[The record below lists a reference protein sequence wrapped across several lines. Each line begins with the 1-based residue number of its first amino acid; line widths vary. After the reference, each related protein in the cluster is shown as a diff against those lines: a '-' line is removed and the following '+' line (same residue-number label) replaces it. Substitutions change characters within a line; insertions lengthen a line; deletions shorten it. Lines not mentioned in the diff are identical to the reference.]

1 MRLISATIRH
11 YRVHQELQLTF
22 DPSRTLI
29 GGPNECGKSTAI
41 EAIHRALFLKARAT
55 GDVQRGMVSHSSPG
69 TPEVDVVFDVGD
81 RRFQLV
87 KRFSGNSGTTRL
99 TEIGGETLTGDEAEE
114 HLARLLGVEQASGGR
129 GMVERVAQQWAHLWV
144 WQGQSGSDPTTHATA
159 QRDGLLQRLQESGGA
174 AAMQSA
180 LDAAVAAIFAE
191 ATAATFVKDRPK
203 SGSDLERAES
213 AATQAE
219 SRFLAASE
227 RLTRLREAVTD
238 YEDAGHIATRAEV
251 DLVSLRNQLTAVET
265 KQIRLAEL
273 RQQEI
278 AESATF
284 RSAAERCTAL
294 ERIQSQ
300 ISTLQIHIRDL
311 DAVLAPKTADIERL
325 KDAWTELRSHAER
338 SLRDYETSCDTT
350 RLNRLRHDL
359 ASSCVTRFERA
370 ARLDELLK
378 KAAQVQAVG
387 KSLTE
392 LREQLAKLLEMDSTR
407 IKKLQKLEGDAS
419 LAEATLQAMAA
430 SIDVV
435 TAGVAV
441 TLQGKPIPPG
451 GSQVIVDEAE
461 LVIGTDTRIRI
472 RPGGGTTLAEARQ
485 QAHDARYVL
494 TKALDAAGVASVSAA
509 GEVLARRA
517 DLSTRI
523 NAAEASLQT
532 LDATNLSALV
542 EDATDASTAADA
554 EVARRS
560 VAIPDFVP
568 PTSLAAARQLQSEL
582 ARLLAS
588 AESEERKAK
597 TVRDASGE
605 KAADAE
611 TAMQTA
617 RRDVERHH
625 REVADF
631 RAQLALLVDTYGN
644 DDLRTRLTTEAVA
657 TRAQAGQL
665 LEATRRAIA
674 ELQPDLL
681 TTDHARLQRAI
692 TLTEKTRGD
701 ADTRRAVAEGA
712 LRSDGTDDP
721 QAASALAQ
729 AQYTAAREQL
739 ASVRKKA
746 VAIRLL
752 HHLFLEEQKA
762 LSERFTQPL
771 AEKISGYLQCLFG
784 SGARASVV
792 LTDNA
797 FSGLQI
803 FRPGKE
809 VGAIRFDS
817 LSGGTKEQVAAAMRL
832 ALAEVL
838 AADHDGCLPV
848 VFDDAFAYSDPDRVQ
863 ALQRM
868 LDLAAA
874 RHMQVIVLTCT
885 PSDYSSLGANTVFLR
900 PTATTA
906 MPRSARVPD
915 LTQDTDSSN
924 LDDDAP
930 DGQPIEVT
938 DAERQSFRNA
948 LQETGGKA
956 GNIALRQTLGWNEA
970 TYEAVRDALVASGEI
985 TPGRGRGGSISLSN
999 FS

>member
-11 YRVHQELQLTF
+11 YRVHHELQLTF

-81 RRFQLV
+81 RRYQLI
-87 KRFSGNSGTTRL
+87 KRFSGNGGTTRL
-99 TEIGGETLTGDEAEE
+99 TQIGGETLTGDEAEE

-129 GMVERVAQQWAHLWV
+129 GMAERVAQQWAHLWV
-144 WQGQSGSDPTTHATA
+144 WQGQSGSDPTTHATT

-180 LDAAVAAIFAE
+180 LDAEVAAIFAE

-203 SGSDLERAES
+203 TGSDLERAES

-219 SRFLAASE
+219 SRFTAASE
-227 RLTRLREAVTD
+227 RLARLRQAVTD
-238 YEDAGHIATRAEV
+238 YEDAGHITTRAEI
-251 DLVSLRNQLTAVET
+251 DLVSLRDQLTAVET

-278 AESATF
+278 GEAATF
-284 RSAAERCTAL
+284 RSAQERCTAL
-294 ERIQSQ
+294 EKTQSQ
-300 ISTLQIHIRDL
+300 IATLQSRIREL
-311 DAVLAPKTADIERL
+311 DEALAPKTAAIERL
-325 KDAWTELRSHAER
+325 KDAWTELRSHAEQ

-350 RLNRLRHDL
+350 RLNRQRHDL
-359 ASSCVTRFERA
+359 ASSCVTRYERA
-370 ARLDELLK
+370 ARLAELSK
-378 KAAQVQAVG
+378 KATQIEAVE
-387 KSLTE
+387 KSLAE
-392 LREQLAKLLEMDSTR
+392 LREHLAKLPEIDAAKV
-407 IKKLQKLEGDAS
+407 KKLQKLDGEAS
-419 LAEATLQAMAA
+419 RAEATLQAMAA

-435 TAGVAV
+435 AAGVAV
-441 TLQGKPIPPG
+441 TLHGETIPPG
-451 GSQVIVDEAE
+451 GSKVIVDEAE

-472 RPGGGTTLAEARQ
+472 RPGGGTSLAEARQ
-485 QAHDARYVL
+485 QAHDARHAL
-494 TKALDAAGVASVSAA
+494 TKALDAAGVASVSTA

-523 NAAEASLQT
+523 NAAADSLET
-532 LDATNLSALV
+532 LDATNLSALL
-542 EDATDASTAADA
+542 EEATDASTAAEA
-554 EVARRS
+554 EVTRRS
-560 VAIPDFVP
+560 AAIPDFALP
-568 PTSLAAARQLQSEL
+568 ASLAAARHLQSEQ
-582 ARLLAS
+582 ARLLAA
-588 AESEERKAK
+588 AEAAERKAK
-597 TVRDASGE
+597 TSRDTSGK
-605 KAADAE
+605 KATDAE
-611 TAMQTA
+611 AAIQTA
-617 RRDVERHH
+617 RQEVERHH
-625 REVADF
+625 REIADF
-631 RAQLALLVDTYGN
+631 RAQLGLLLDTHGN
-644 DDLRTRLTTEAVA
+644 DDQRARLAKEAA
-657 TRAQAGQL
+657 ASREQAGQL

-674 ELQPDLL
+674 DLQPDLL

-692 TLTEKTRGD
+692 TQTEKTKGE
-701 ADTRRAVAEGA
+701 AETRRAVAEGA

-721 QAASALAQ
+721 QAALALAQ
-729 AQYTAAREQL
+729 AQHAAAREQL

-746 VAIRLL
+746 EAVRLL
-752 HHLFLEEQKA
+752 NQLFLEEQKA

-838 AADHDGCLPV
+838 AADHAGCLPV

-874 RHMQVIVLTCT
+874 RGMQVIVLTCT
-885 PSDYSSLGANTVFLR
+885 PSDYSSLGAHTVFLR
-900 PTATTA
+900 PTATAA
-906 MPRSARVPD
+906 MPRAVRPPD
-915 LTQDTDSSN
+915 PTQDTDSSSS
-924 LDDDAP
+924 DDDTP

-956 GNIALRQTLGWNEA
+956 GNIALRQTLGWDEA

-985 TPGRGRGGSISLSN
+985 TPGRGRGGSVSLSN